1 MTQPLIRFM
10 NDLYVVHGAFSFTEE
25 EYGQIAEDLDLFS
38 ITAQVYHMLKE
49 KGRLG
54 ELPLFLQDHLK
65 RKAEATLFQNLLLK
79 TETDRLL
86 RLFEEAG
93 LQILL
98 MKGIYFSERYYG
110 GFGVR
115 GTTDIDLLI
124 QPENL
129 SAAAAIVET
138 LGFERFDESD
148 ASHHVVYTR
157 EGAAGRLPITVEIH
171 WGLVEFR
178 TADIDYDLFWSQSLP
193 LQNYVHIRR
202 MSDSDTF
209 YSICLHGSQHRMN
222 SIRYFLDVV
231 HLLQNADVESVRK
244 GVVQRAAREYT
255 VKRMKTVLAAV
266 DYLFPG
272 LPVIVPVRPSVPPLW
287 SYSLIRSVQQGHKGS
302 WNTLYILL
310 YHLTQVYDRSAHTG
324 AWFCNFL
331 FPYVHPALL
340 GLEGVRSASRWKHFK
355 SVYAERW
362 KRLTRH
368 VKMKKYV

>member
-1 MTQPLIRFM
+1 MTQPLVRFL
-10 NDLYVVHGAFSFTEE
+10 NDLYVDHGAFSFTEE

-93 LQILL
+93 LQVLL
-98 MKGIYFSERYYG
+98 LKGVYFSERYYG

-115 GTTDIDLLI
+115 GTTDIDVFVR
-124 QPENL
+124 PENL
-129 SAAAAIVET
+129 SEAAAIVET

-148 ASHHVVYTR
+148 ASHHVVFTR
-157 EGAAGRLPITVEIH
+157 EGASGRLPITVEIH

-178 TADIDYDLFWSQSLP
+178 TASIDYESFWSQSLP
-193 LQNYVHIRR
+193 LKDYAHIRR
-202 MSDSDTF
+202 MNDSDTF

-222 SIRYFLDVV
+222 SLRYFLDVV
-231 HLLQNADVESVRK
+231 HLLLQADIESYRK
-244 GVVQRAAREYT
+244 GVVQRAVRERT
-255 VKRMKTVLAAV
+255 LKRMKAVLGAV
-266 DYLFPG
+266 AYLFPG
-272 LPVIVPVRPSVPPLW
+272 LRAIVSVKPSVPPMW
-287 SYSLIRSVQQGHKGS
+287 SYSLIRRVQHGRKGVA
-302 WNTLYILL
+302 NAVYIII
-310 YHLTQVYDRSAHTG
+310 YHLTQVYDRPLHSG
-324 AWFCNFL
+324 AWFCNYL

-340 GLEGVRSASRWKHFK
+340 GLEGVRSISRWKHVK

-362 KRLTRH
+362 KRLSRH

>member
-65 RKAEATLFQNLLLK
+65 SKAEATLFQNLLLK

-86 RLFEEAG
+86 RLFEETG
-93 LQILL
+93 LQVLL

-202 MSDSDTF
+202 MNDSDTF

-272 LPVIVPVRPSVPPLW
+272 LPVIVPVRPSIPPFW
-287 SYSLIRSVQQGHKGS
+287 SYSLIRNVQQGHKGFR
-302 WNTLYILL
+302 NALYILL

-340 GLEGVRSASRWKHFK
+340 GLDGVRSASRWKHFK